1 MRTAPYVVAWL
12 ALFAISGCAEAAEP
26 STTRV
31 QIDRSLRAIE
41 QCIASGTDCFT
52 NDRLDAATA
61 ERLRTG
67 ARRQCLR
74 KLGNVDFRVESGA
87 GVLTLNCRVDEYIGS
102 YVATYDLGIREEV
115 EDPVVTYGF
124 KRAR

>member
-1 MRTAPYVVAWL
+1 MRLAPFVL
-12 ALFAISGCAEAAEP
+12 ALLAVLNTSGCAER
-26 STTRV
+26 STTRM

-41 QCIASGTDCFT
+41 RCIASGTDCFT
-52 NDRLDAATA
+52 DDSLDAATA

-74 KLGNVDFRVESGA
+74 QLGNVDFRVENGA

-102 YVATYDLGIREEV
+102 YVATYDLGIRKEV
-115 EDPVVTYGF
+115 EDPVVIYRF
-124 KRAR
+124 KLAR